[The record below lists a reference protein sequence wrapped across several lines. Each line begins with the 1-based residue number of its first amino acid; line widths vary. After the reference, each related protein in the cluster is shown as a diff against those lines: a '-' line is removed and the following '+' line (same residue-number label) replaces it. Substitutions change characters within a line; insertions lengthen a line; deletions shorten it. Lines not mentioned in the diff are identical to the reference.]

1 MIWRGENM
9 KKFIFLAAF
18 CALLNAAEITPQ
30 CQRDDAKDVVVC
42 SDKKL
47 GNLMWQD
54 GAEIFKGT
62 LDEAKQYCKDLNFAG
77 FSDWKLPSRTEL
89 ISITAGRY

>member
-1 MIWRGENM
+1 M

-30 CQRDDAKDVVVC
+30 CQRDDTKEVVVC

-54 GAEIFKGT
+54 GAKIA
-62 LDEAKQYCKDLNFAG
+62 EATFDQAKDYCENLNFAG
-77 FSDWKLPSRTEL
+77 Y
-89 ISITAGRY
+89 AGWRIRLKF